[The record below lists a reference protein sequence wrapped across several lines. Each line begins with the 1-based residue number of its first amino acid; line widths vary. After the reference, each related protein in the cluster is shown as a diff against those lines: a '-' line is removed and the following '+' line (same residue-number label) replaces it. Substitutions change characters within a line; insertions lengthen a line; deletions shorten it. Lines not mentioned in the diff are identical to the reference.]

1 MNDSRLAK
9 LKKFLCFIN
18 SCVILGA
25 SKTDAPVLAY
35 GWTVQDQKKDISI
48 SNEQGV
54 IIHASKRKGYDAP
67 TYILDF
73 QQEGD
78 ELVSLMLMLIL
89 ISREF
94 EI

>member
-1 MNDSRLAK
+1 MRPFFVKGRFSLARK
-9 LKKFLCFIN
+9 EGCT
-18 SCVILGA
+18 CTRG
-25 SKTDAPVLAY
+25 TDRIQNRP
-35 GWTVQDQKKDISI
+35 QKRRQKYAVEFATD
-48 SNEQGV
+48 EQGV

-94 EI
+94 EC